1 MNKNEELLTPNE
13 VADRYKIGTQT
24 QRRYREED
32 GLPYIR
38 LVNRIYYDKATLDL
52 WLKQYSVNEVA
63 DTNQ

>member
-1 MNKNEELLTPNE
+1 MNPEELLTPNE

-38 LVNRIYYDKATLDL
+38 LANRIYYDKAVFDL
-52 WLKQYSVNEVA
+52 WIKQFAVNEVA
-63 DTNQ
+63 EESR